1 MSDSGVGVCPT
12 SFVPYPTSILHPTH
26 SSSNRRAKERT
37 DLPPQHFPSFLPS
50 FPTIINPI
58 FVFARSS
65 ASLPRVSSYLNSV
78 VHLSAMLLVF
88 IVLRA
93 IRFMAKRVLSSKMK
107 YPGHGVAENVPLRR
121 GAIAAAVGH
130 HSCVPSS
137 IVHSTLPEHALM
149 R

>member
-1 MSDSGVGVCPT
+1 MPLHSCYVPTLRRSSCKRKRCPT
-12 SFVPYPTSILHPTH
+12 AELVSVRQVSFPTLHPFCILRIH
-26 SSSNRRAKERT
+26 RATDERERGKERT
-37 DLPPQHFPSFLPS
+37 DLPPQHFPPFLPSFLPS

-107 YPGHGVAENVPLRR
+107 YYPGRAW
-121 GAIAAAVGH
+121 
-130 HSCVPSS
+130 SC
-137 IVHSTLPEHALM
+137 
-149 R
+149 